1 MSLPKNGKTESESPK
16 LVHTE
21 TRAQFVIPPWML
33 VATGAFSS
41 IFLPL
46 LLSGKLASLFGAQVP
61 NDIYTELISLTAS
74 NAQLCVV
81 LTFFA
86 LRFLES
92 RTVRE
97 HSRFY
102 DAVSWLMV
110 GYLLGAITV
119 FAHEGFTLGPPNS
132 DVPNMLPTETP
143 YPSG

>member
-1 MSLPKNGKTESESPK
+1 LDAGCNGS
-16 LVHTE
+16 
-21 TRAQFVIPPWML
+21 F
-33 VATGAFSS
+33 
-41 IFLPL
+41 FLNFFAIITV
-46 LLSGKLASLFGAQVP
+46 GKIGKSFGAQVP